1 MSTYLLIDGHSQA
14 FRAYFGVATPLSTS
28 RGEMTGAVFGFFR
41 KLFSVL
47 REYRPDGVAVAFDKG
62 DTWRHEEFSD
72 YKATRDAMPDDM
84 RPQMGRIEQIL
95 EALRIPTITFENY
108 EADDVLGALARQA
121 AAEGHEV
128 LILTGDRDLFQLVAD
143 RVCILYTSGGPSPT
157 TSAYGVAEVA
167 ERYGGLTPDQFL
179 DMKAL
184 VGDSSDNIPGAP
196 GVGEKT
202 AIRFLQ
208 QYGTLDGLYK
218 HVDEVRGPKT
228 QQNVREAEE
237 DVRRNKRLM
246 TIICDLD
253 VSFDADGFRLAEY
266 DSAAV
271 ERIFAELELRTLK
284 RELDELGEAT
294 LAGGGAGEPG
304 SQSGLFPDVQAE
316 DSAAVLRPQ
325 AAEAAAGK
333 TQYLC
338 VQDEAALGRV
348 LDALKGA
355 ELISFDVETT
365 GTDPMSAGLV
375 GLGIAWA
382 KGEGCYIP
390 VAHDGGDQLP
400 WDMVCKALQPFF
412 EREDVPKVAHNGKY
426 DLVVCRRHGLE
437 VRGAIHDT
445 MTAAWLLKSDSHSLG
460 LKAQAQDVLNWTM
473 TDISSLIGTG
483 RNQISIGQVD
493 IEEVTTYCG
502 ADVDATIQL
511 WEALAPRLREA
522 KLWELYEAIELPL
535 LPVLA
540 DMEMAGIRL
549 NTGFLKEM
557 SGKLVARLG
566 EIDERLKGIVG
577 REFNLRSTRQLS
589 EVMFNEMGF
598 PAKGLKKTRTGFV
611 STAVGE
617 LEKLRS
623 SSAELSS
630 DQSEFLTLLFEQR
643 QLEKLRG
650 TYVDALGE
658 MVNAETGR
666 IHTSYSQTGSST
678 GRLSSNHPNLQNIPI
693 RTEQGREVRKAFEAA
708 EGNLLLAADYS
719 QVELRILAHIVQEQP
734 LLDAFRQG
742 QDIHAVTAS
751 RLFDVSLDEVSYAQR
766 GMGKTIN
773 FATIYGVSAFGLSSR
788 TEMGPVEAREFLD
801 QYFATYP
808 KVREYIDETIQQA
821 NTDGY
826 VQTLLGRR
834 RYFGE
839 LQGRLPFNQRQALER
854 QAINAPIQGTAADIT
869 KIAMSRLHERLRAE
883 SLQAKMLLQVH
894 DELVLEVP
902 HGELDAVGPMVR
914 EVMETAYELD
924 VPLQVDVEA
933 GPNWYEMEELSLAE
947 AQAH

>member
-1 MSTYLLIDGHSQA
+1 MTTA
-14 FRAYFGVATPLSTS
+14 
-28 RGEMTGAVFGFFR
+28 RGESTGAVFGFVS

-47 REYRPDGVAVAFDKG
+47 RDYRPDGVAVAFDKG
-62 DTWRHEEFSD
+62 ETWRHAEFAE

-95 EALRIPTITFENY
+95 EALRIPTITLENY

-121 AAEGHEV
+121 AAEGHDV

-143 RVCILYTSGGPSPT
+143 RVRILYTSGGPSPT
-157 TSAYGVAEVA
+157 TSAYGVAEVS
-167 ERYGGLTPDQFL
+167 ERYGGLTPEQFL
-179 DMKAL
+179 EMKAL

-202 AIRFLQ
+202 AIRYLQ
-208 QYGTLDGLYK
+208 EYGSLDGLYA
-218 HVDEVRGPKT
+218 HIDEIRGPKK
-228 QQNVREAEE
+228 QQNLRDAEQ

-246 TIICDLD
+246 TIVCDLD
-253 VSFDADGFRLAEY
+253 VTFDADTFSLTGFDRTAAE
-266 DSAAV
+266 SL
-271 ERIFAELELRTLK
+271 FAELEFRRLQ
-284 RELDELGEAT
+284 RELDELGGET
-294 LAGGGAGEPG
+294 LAGPADGAPQL
-304 SQSGLFPDVQAE
+304 QSGLFPDASPA
-316 DSAAVLRPQ
+316 DSTPILRPD
-325 AAEAAAGK
+325 ATDPASDEHS
-333 TQYLC
+333 YVC
-338 VQDEAALGRV
+338 VQDQAALDRV
-348 LDALKGA
+348 VKALENA
-355 ELISFDVETT
+355 EILSFDVETT
-365 GTDPMSAGLV
+365 GTDPMAAGLV

-390 VAHDGGDQLP
+390 VAHDEGEQLP
-400 WDMVCKALQPFF
+400 WDLVRSRLQPYFA
-412 EREDVPKVAHNGKY
+412 RADLPKVAHNGKY

-437 VRGAIHDT
+437 VKGAIHDT
-445 MTAAWLLKSDSHSLG
+445 LTAAWLLDSASRSLG
-460 LKAQAQDVLNWTM
+460 LKAQAQAVLSWTM
-473 TDISSLIGTG
+473 TDISALIGTG

-493 IEEVTTYCG
+493 IEAVTAYCG

-511 WEALAPRLREA
+511 WDALSPKLQDAG
-522 KLWELYEAIELPL
+522 LWELYSNIEIPL

-549 NTGFLKEM
+549 NAGFLKEM
-557 SGKLVARLG
+557 SGRLVARLG

-666 IHTSYSQTGSST
+666 VHTSYSQTGSST
-678 GRLSSNHPNLQNIPI
+678 GRLSSNNPNLQNIPI

-751 RLFDVSLDEVSYAQR
+751 RLFDVPLDEVSYAQR

-788 TEMGPVEAREFLD
+788 TEMDPVEAREFLD

-821 NTDGY
+821 NADGY

-869 KIAMSRLHERLRAE
+869 KIAMNRLHERLRAE
-883 SLQAKMLLQVH
+883 SLQARMLLQVH

-902 HGELDAVGPMVR
+902 HGELDAIGPMVR
-914 EVMETAYELD
+914 EVMETAYKLD

-933 GPNWYEMEELSLAE
+933 GPNWYEMEELPL
-947 AQAH
+947 AQAQVH

>member
-1 MSTYLLIDGHSQA
+1 MTTA
-14 FRAYFGVATPLSTS
+14 
-28 RGEMTGAVFGFFR
+28 RGESTGAVFGFVS

-47 REYRPDGVAVAFDKG
+47 RDYRPDGVAVAFDKG
-62 DTWRHEEFSD
+62 DTWRHAEFTD

-84 RPQMGRIEQIL
+84 RPQLDRIEQVL
-95 EALRIPTITFENY
+95 HALRIPTISLENY
-108 EADDVLGALARQA
+108 EADDVLGALAQQA
-121 AAEGHEV
+121 AAAGHDV
-128 LILTGDRDLFQLVAD
+128 LILTGDRDLFQLASD
-143 RVCILYTSGGPSPT
+143 RVRILYTSGGPSPT
-157 TSAYGVAEVA
+157 TSAYGAAEVS
-167 ERYGGLTPDQFL
+167 ERYGGLTPEQFL
-179 DMKAL
+179 EMKAL

-202 AIRFLQ
+202 AIRYLQ
-208 QYGTLDGLYK
+208 DYGSLDGLFA
-218 HVDEVRGPKT
+218 HIDEIRGPKK
-228 QQNVREAEE
+228 QQNLRDAEQ

-246 TIICDLD
+246 TIVCDLD
-253 VSFDADGFRLAEY
+253 VTFDADTFNLTGF
-266 DSAAV
+266 DPTAV
-271 ERIFAELELRTLK
+271 ESLFAELEFRRLQ
-284 RELDELGEAT
+284 RELDELGGET
-294 LAGGGAGEPG
+294 LAGPTDGAPQL
-304 SQSGLFPDVQAE
+304 QSGLFPDTSPS
-316 DSAAVLRPQ
+316 DSTPILRPD
-325 AAEAAAGK
+325 ATGPASDEHP
-333 TQYLC
+333 YLC
-338 VQDEAALGRV
+338 VQDQAALDRV
-348 LDALKGA
+348 VEALEKA
-355 ELISFDVETT
+355 EILSFDVETT
-365 GTDPMSAGLV
+365 GTDPMAAGLV

-390 VAHDGGDQLP
+390 VAHDEGDQLP
-400 WDMVCKALQPFF
+400 WDLVRSRLQPYFA
-412 EREDVPKVAHNGKY
+412 RADLPKVAHNGKY
-426 DLVVCRRHGLE
+426 DLVVCRRHELE
-437 VRGAIHDT
+437 VDGPIHDT
-445 MTAAWLLKSDSHSLG
+445 LTAAWLLDSGSRSLG

-751 RLFDVSLDEVSYAQR
+751 RLFDVPLDEVSYAQR

-947 AQAH
+947 AQAN